1 MHCISTQGKN
11 RTPQRK
17 RLSFVYFTFLF
28 LFFFLREQGFI
39 SVMTPIQRNSL
50 PPLDAVQRLLLLLS
64 SFDQESNNS
73 TSCEKGQE
81 GRFQQWVCFK
91 EYQGGR
97 EGRREEASQ
106 HTCEQLLYVWLLH
119 KQFLHPYKNPMKQVL
134 CYRWEQPGSLWAA
147 TLANTQQ
154 QMNMERGIGMAYA
167 NLALQILAE
176 GKKKSRKE
184 GGTWGSCTHKCFPQG

>member
-28 LFFFLREQGFI
+28 LFFLREQGFI

-50 PPLDAVQRLLLLLS
+50 PPLDAVQLLLLLLS

-119 KQFLHPYKNPMKQVL
+119 EQFTPLREPYEAGAMLQVRTARLTLGSYLGQYPTTNEYGMRDWHGICEPSTSNPGWGKEEKQ
-134 CYRWEQPGSLWAA
+134 
-147 TLANTQQ
+147 
-154 QMNMERGIGMAYA
+154 
-167 NLALQILAE
+167 
-176 GKKKSRKE
+176 E
-184 GGTWGSCTHKCFPQG
+184 GGRYMRKLYP